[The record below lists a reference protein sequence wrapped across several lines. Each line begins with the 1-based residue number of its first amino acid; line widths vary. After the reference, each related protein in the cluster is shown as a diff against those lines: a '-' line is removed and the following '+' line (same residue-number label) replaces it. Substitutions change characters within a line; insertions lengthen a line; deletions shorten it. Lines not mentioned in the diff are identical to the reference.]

1 MNLTE
6 VQSELDNIEKNI
18 SRLKSEIVKMNLP
31 KIEEKK
37 ITIDYGKITE
47 MAKKAP
53 ITINTIKNER
63 FETAE
68 TLLSALSCLVSA
80 EDEGFG
86 KRLLYLNRLYIGC
99 GHEMSAEE
107 ICKCGFE
114 FDIEKLRQI
123 CEENANYKYTFLVE
137 AFIILNLS
145 GDISEKLLSCI
156 TDMAEILSCDK
167 EEIGVT
173 ATVAKSV
180 LLGNTDCLLQAPVQT
195 KRWAGRFRDY
205 IPYDWIVKNRKYLP
219 KYPETEIYGNIQY
232 CKQKYDMVKA
242 GDVLIKYKKY
252 SDSEKKKVIAPCDGI
267 FFFTKDNGSLC
278 VASYFDKYTD
288 YCSDWTARNASKTA
302 IASSLGGLFKDYF
315 DAMMNIYK

>member
-18 SRLKSEIVKMNLP
+18 SRLKSEIVKMNLS

-180 LLGNTDCLLQAPVQT
+180 LLGNPDCLLQAPVQT
-195 KRWAGRFRDY
+195 KRWVGRFRDY
-205 IPYDWIVKNRKYLP
+205 IPHEWIVKNRKYLP
-219 KYPETEIYGNIQY
+219 KYPESQIYNNIRY
-232 CKQKYDMVKA
+232 RKQKYDMVKA
-242 GDVLIKYKKY
+242 GDVLIKYKKID
-252 SDSEKKKVIAPCDGI
+252 DSKMTEVIAPCDGI
-267 FFFTKDNGSLC
+267 FLYTKDNGSLC
-278 VASYFDKYTD
+278 VVSYFDRYTD
-288 YCSDWTARNASKTA
+288 WY
-302 IASSLGGLFKDYF
+302 GDY
-315 DAMMNIYK
+315 IKKIRKKI